1 MACFSRFPSF
11 VARYLF
17 SASLLFV
24 FIPELLSQKLPSG
37 FYLIPV
43 VSGLKRP
50 TSVAMAPDGRI
61 FFAEQD
67 GKLRVIKN
75 GSLLPAP
82 FVSLNV
88 NSQGERGLVGVVL
101 DPNFNSNQYVYL
113 YYTVPGTPA
122 HNRVSRF
129 TASGDMAVAGSE
141 RILLELDPLSLYATN
156 HNGGAMRFGK
166 DGKLYVA
173 IGDNAN
179 GNNAQNLDTHL
190 GKLLRINPDGSV
202 PSGNPFATG
211 SEQKKRVWACG
222 LRNPFTFDIQPGT
235 GKIFI
240 NDVGQASWEEID
252 DASVAG
258 RNFGWPVEEGTVT
271 NSSYTNPILSYMH
284 KWDNGNGGCAITGGT
299 FFNPTSTNYPSQYV
313 GQYFFLD
320 LCSNWIHAL
329 DLKNGNV
336 RSVFASNISS
346 QSVSLITGTD
356 GNLYFLSRVEEYN
369 QNANSTLYK
378 IVYSNSQ
385 APVILLQPTGNTVSQ
400 GQSATFKAIASG
412 IATLNYQWRK
422 NGVDI
427 PGATSESYTISNAQA
442 SNAGQYSVR
451 VSNSAGFAVS
461 NSVPL
466 TVNVFNNYPLA
477 KITAPLN
484 GSLYQAG
491 ETVSYS
497 GTGTDPEDGTLPA
510 SAFDWTVVFYHDTH
524 THPGPYIDDQV
535 KNGSFVIPDEG
546 ETSSNVWYRVFLTV
560 TDSKGLK
567 HTDSVTINLK
577 KANLNFVTNPAG
589 LKIIWDSQPKQSPFA
604 VTAVAGMLINVSV
617 PSPQVLNS
625 LSYVFDRWD
634 GPSISVGSLVVPVTN
649 TTYTAVFKTH
659 RSPDNPGST
668 TSGLEYKYYE
678 GVWTMLPDF
687 NAFTPKATGNV
698 ANFDLTPRK
707 KDDLFGFRYT
717 GYVQVPTDGVY
728 TFYTNSDDGSR
739 LYIGNSLVVDNDG
752 AHNLLEKSGTIGL
765 KAGKHAITVD
775 YFERYNGEVLQVSYA
790 GPGINKQLIPN
801 PALSRASQ
809 FREPDNPG
817 STTSGVEYKY
827 YEGVWTILP
836 DFNALTPKATGNVAN
851 FDLTPRKKDDV
862 FGFRY
867 TGYVQVPTDGVYT
880 FYTNSDDGSR
890 LYIGNSLVVDN
901 DGAHNLLEKSGSI
914 GLKAGKHA
922 ITVDYFERYNGEVL
936 QVSYA
941 GPGISKQFI
950 PNAALSRTS
959 LDCVASGTL
968 LREFWSEVQGTL
980 VADIPLARI
989 PSSSNYLTIFE
1000 SPSNVADNFG
1010 ERLSGFLC
1018 VPITGNYTFQIAAD
1032 NDAELW
1038 LSTDASPANKVRIA
1052 YVNGFT
1058 ASREWTKYLSQ
1069 TSLPIALQAKRQYY
1083 IEALHKDAWG
1093 GDNLAV
1099 GWTLPNGTQERPI
1112 PGNRLSPFVPGLAG
1126 RMAVEESNTELQ
1138 LQAYPNPFS
1147 EKLTVYFQLQQSG
1160 EALLEVYDSRGS
1172 RLERLF
1178 EGPAEAG
1185 KNYELEANHL
1195 KAAGMYVIR
1204 LSTPAGV
1211 AYRKVVR
1218 N

>member
-1 MACFSRFPSF
+1 MT
-11 VARYLF
+11 RYLF
-17 SASLLFV
+17 CVSLFFL
-24 FIPELLSQKLPSG
+24 FIPELLSQKLPAG
-37 FYLIPV
+37 FYVIPV
-43 VSGLKRP
+43 ASGLNRP
-50 TSVAMAPDGRI
+50 TSMVMAPDGRI
-61 FFAEQD
+61 FYAEQD

-75 GSLLPAP
+75 GNLLPAP

-88 NSQGERGLVGVVL
+88 NSQGERGLIGVVL
-101 DPNFNSNQYVYL
+101 DPNFSSNQYVYL

-129 TASGDMAVAGSE
+129 TASGDVAVAGSE

-211 SEQKKRVWACG
+211 TEQKKRVWAYG
-222 LRNPFTFDIQPGT
+222 LRNPFTFDVQPGT
-235 GKIFI
+235 GKVFI
-240 NDVGQASWEEID
+240 NDVGQSSWEEID

-258 RNFGWPVEEGTVT
+258 RNFGWPIEEGTVL

-299 FFNPTSTNYPSQYV
+299 FFNPNSTNYPSQYV

-320 LCSNWIHAL
+320 LCSNWIHTL

-346 QSVSLITGTD
+346 QSVSLTTGTD

-378 IVYSNSQ
+378 IVYSNPQ
-385 APVILLQPTGNTVSQ
+385 APVILLQPGGNTVSQ
-400 GQSATFKAIASG
+400 GQSATFKVIASG
-412 IATLNYQWRK
+412 AATLNYQWRK

-427 PGATSESYTISNAQA
+427 PGATSESYTVSNAQA
-442 SNAGQYSVR
+442 SNAGQYTVR
-451 VSNSAGFAVS
+451 VSNSAGFVVS

-466 TVNVFNNYPLA
+466 TVNIFNNYPLA

-484 GSLYQAG
+484 GSLFQAG
-491 ETVSYS
+491 ETVTYA
-497 GTGTDPEDGTLPA
+497 GAGTDPEDGTLPA

-577 KANLNFVTNPAG
+577 KANLNFVTNPTG
-589 LKIIWDSQPKQSPFA
+589 LKIIWDSQPKPSPFA
-604 VTAVAGMLINVSV
+604 VTAVAGMLINVGV

-625 LSYVFDRWD
+625 VTYFFDRWD
-634 GPSISVGSLVVPVTN
+634 GPSISGGSLVIPSTN
-649 TTYTAVFKTH
+649 TTYTAVFKTF

-668 TSGLEYKYYE
+668 TSGLEYKYFQ
-678 GVWTMLPDF
+678 GVWLSLPDY
-687 NAFTPKATGNV
+687 TTLPTLSSGNV
-698 ANFDLTPRK
+698 ANFDLAPRH

-717 GYVQVPTDGVY
+717 GYVQVPADGVY

-739 LYIGNSLVVDNDG
+739 LYIGNTLVVDNDG
-752 AHNLLEKSGTIGL
+752 AHNPLEKSGTIGL

-801 PALSRASQ
+801 AVLSR
-809 FREPDNPG
+809 
-817 STTSGVEYKY
+817 V
-827 YEGVWTILP
+827 
-836 DFNALTPKATGNVAN
+836 
-851 FDLTPRKKDDV
+851 
-862 FGFRY
+862 
-867 TGYVQVPTDGVYT
+867 
-880 FYTNSDDGSR
+880 
-890 LYIGNSLVVDN
+890 
-901 DGAHNLLEKSGSI
+901 
-914 GLKAGKHA
+914 
-922 ITVDYFERYNGEVL
+922 
-936 QVSYA
+936 
-941 GPGISKQFI
+941 
-950 PNAALSRTS
+950 S
-959 LDCVASGTL
+959 LDCLASGTL
-968 LREFWSEVQGTL
+968 LREFWSEAQGAL
-980 VADIPLARI
+980 VSDIPLARTPNI
-989 PSSSNYLTIFE
+989 SNYLTLFE

-1010 ERLSGFLC
+1010 ERLSGYLC

-1038 LSTDASPANKVRIA
+1038 LSTDANPANKVRIA
-1052 YVNGFT
+1052 YVNGF
-1058 ASREWTKYLSQ
+1058 ASSREWTKYLSQ
-1069 TSLPIALQAKRQYY
+1069 TSVPIALQAKRQYY

-1112 PGNRLSPFVPGLAG
+1112 PGNRLSPHVPGLAG
-1126 RMAVEESNTELQ
+1126 RMAVEESITELQ
-1138 LQAYPNPFS
+1138 LQTYPNPFS
-1147 EKLTVYFQLQQSG
+1147 EKLTVHFQLPQSG
-1160 EALLEVYDSRGS
+1160 DALLEVYDGRGS

-1185 KNYELEANHL
+1185 KNYELEVNHL
-1195 KAAGMYVIR
+1195 KASGMYVIR

-1211 AYRKVVR
+1211 AYRKVIR